1 MGIFLGSQE
10 LSLSSNLAPFASRFT
25 PASCRTGSKQV
36 AFGTSLANTT
46 GTAVNFG
53 RANTSELRKG
63 TNIRRKN
70 NLKNNPLKCVSVQF
84 SSVQWLSPV

>member
-1 MGIFLGSQE
+1 MLHALHLPVAEKVKLVF
-10 LSLSSNLAPFASRFT
+10 
-25 PASCRTGSKQV
+25 
-36 AFGTSLANTT
+36 AFGTSLANTM